1 MRTPADRAHRASSRK
16 YPSVRESLACRSCQT
31 AYCRIATP
39 GIPPPRVTS
48 PHGAQAQSDS
58 LVVAD
63 VLSSL
68 PAAPEPVAAFLAF
81 EARRGVKS
89 ATIGR
94 RLAALRYVHTLSA
107 QISPT
112 EDERVLATMR
122 GIRRS
127 HGTAPLRKAP
137 ATADVIIAMAPIAR
151 QRLADV
157 RDRALLLIGFAG
169 AFRRSELV
177 ALN

>member
-63 VLSSL
+63 VLSAQFGVDLNVFSR
-68 PAAPEPVAAFLAF
+68 FLAVSTG
-81 EARRGVKS
+81 AIIN
-89 ATIGR
+89 TI
-94 RLAALRYVHTLSA
+94 
-107 QISPT
+107 
-112 EDERVLATMR
+112 
-122 GIRRS
+122 
-127 HGTAPLRKAP
+127 
-137 ATADVIIAMAPIAR
+137 
-151 QRLADV
+151 
-157 RDRALLLIGFAG
+157 LLLTG
-169 AFRRSELV
+169 
-177 ALN
+177 NT

>member
-63 VLSSL
+63 VLKPWAKSSNRDRL
-68 PAAPEPVAAFLAF
+68 NPVNGIL
-81 EARRGVKS
+81 
-89 ATIGR
+89 
-94 RLAALRYVHTLSA
+94 LAAHLDALFDCGP
-107 QISPT
+107 ISF
-112 EDERVLATMR
+112 
-122 GIRRS
+122 G
-127 HGTAPLRKAP
+127 
-137 ATADVIIAMAPIAR
+137 
-151 QRLADV
+151 
-157 RDRALLLIGFAG
+157 
-169 AFRRSELV
+169 
-177 ALN
+177 

>member
-63 VLSSL
+63 VLSMRAEMRSDVN
-68 PAAPEPVAAFLAF
+68 PDHAAVVGGRARASAHQVFSF
-81 EARRGVKS
+81 EA
-89 ATIGR
+89 
-94 RLAALRYVHTLSA
+94 LD
-107 QISPT
+107 QISHC
-112 EDERVLATMR
+112 
-122 GIRRS
+122 RRR
-127 HGTAPLRKAP
+127 T
-137 ATADVIIAMAPIAR
+137 
-151 QRLADV
+151 
-157 RDRALLLIGFAG
+157 
-169 AFRRSELV
+169 
-177 ALN
+177 

>member
-63 VLSSL
+63 VLTGSADETARL
-68 PAAPEPVAAFLAF
+68 WDAATGREITAFRGHEGPVYSVAF
-81 EARRGVKS
+81 S
-89 ATIGR
+89 PDGR
-94 RLAALRYVHTLSA
+94 RMLTGSY
-107 QISPT
+107 
-112 EDERVLATMR
+112 D
-122 GIRRS
+122 
-127 HGTAPLRKAP
+127 
-137 ATADVIIAMAPIAR
+137 
-151 QRLADV
+151 
-157 RDRALLLIGFAG
+157 
-169 AFRRSELV
+169 
-177 ALN
+177 